1 MRTFWTCLHPP
12 HLSTTFLHTS
22 YILYSCML
30 PPPPRS
36 TPRCPLVPQSTLKR
50 VHQDLQ
56 LEIENSTSERH
67 KVSQQHVSLTNGICL
82 SLFPSCLSLCHLMS
96 TRRSLP
102 HTVFPNLSFFL
113 CHSSTCLSIK
123 TTASRCSRLLLL
135 LPLGPSLS
143 KCVAAQ
149 GLCFLSL
156 WVGCCLTERS
166 ASKCDRTVKRWTC
179 TQAHADTHTHALALS
194 PQRNVRVSALG
205 LMKLLRQIRG
215 RNSICRGDE
224 LCDRVEREERR
235 MKGQEE
241 KRSRVAAPGLIV
253 HYDSTLSS
261 RLSAPLHRAHV
272 W

>member
-1 MRTFWTCLHPP
+1 
-12 HLSTTFLHTS
+12 
-22 YILYSCML
+22 ML

-102 HTVFPNLSFFL
+102 LTVFPNLSFFL

-135 LPLGPSLS
+135 LPL
-143 KCVAAQ
+143 C
-149 GLCFLSL
+149 LCQ
-156 WVGCCLTERS
+156 VCG
-166 ASKCDRTVKRWTC
+166 
-179 TQAHADTHTHALALS
+179 
-194 PQRNVRVSALG
+194 
-205 LMKLLRQIRG
+205 
-215 RNSICRGDE
+215 
-224 LCDRVEREERR
+224 
-235 MKGQEE
+235 
-241 KRSRVAAPGLIV
+241 
-253 HYDSTLSS
+253 SS
-261 RLSAPLHRAHV
+261 RSLLFVSLGGMLPNREIGLQM
-272 W
+272 

>member
-1 MRTFWTCLHPP
+1 MWTFWTCLHPR

-36 TPRCPLVPQSTLKR
+36 TPHCPLVPQSTLKR

-82 SLFPSCLSLCHLMS
+82 SLFPSCLSLCHLKS
-96 TRRSLP
+96 TRRSLLLN
-102 HTVFPNLSFFL
+102 VSPNLSFFL
-113 CHSSTCLSIK
+113 RHSSTCLS
-123 TTASRCSRLLLL
+123 SQDHGLSLF
-135 LPLGPSLS
+135 LPPSL
-143 KCVAAQ
+143 VAPRSISVKVCGSSRSLLFVSLGEMLPNREI
-149 GLCFLSL
+149 GLQMWQESQEAD
-156 WVGCCLTERS
+156 VHAS
-166 ASKCDRTVKRWTC
+166 ARK
-179 TQAHADTHTHALALS
+179 DTHTCALS
-194 PQRNVRVSALG
+194 PQSNVRVSALG

-261 RLSAPLHRAHV
+261 RLSAPLQRAYV

>member
-1 MRTFWTCLHPP
+1 M
-12 HLSTTFLHTS
+12 S
-22 YILYSCML
+22 
-30 PPPPRS
+30 
-36 TPRCPLVPQSTLKR
+36 PL
-50 VHQDLQ
+50 
-56 LEIENSTSERH
+56 
-67 KVSQQHVSLTNGICL
+67 
-82 SLFPSCLSLCHLMS
+82 
-96 TRRSLP
+96 
-102 HTVFPNLSFFL
+102 
-113 CHSSTCLSIK
+113 TCLSFCAIRAPVCLIK
-123 TTASRCSRLLLL
+123 TTASRCSCLLLL

-156 WVGCCLTERS
+156 WVRCCLTERS
-166 ASKCDRTVKRWTC
+166 ASKCDRRVKRRTC
-179 TQAHADTHTHALALS
+179 TQVHAKTHTCALS
-194 PQRNVRVSALG
+194 PQSNVRVSALG

-261 RLSAPLHRAHV
+261 RLSAPLQRAYV

>member
-1 MRTFWTCLHPP
+1 
-12 HLSTTFLHTS
+12 
-22 YILYSCML
+22 ML

-102 HTVFPNLSFFL
+102 LTVFPNLSFFL

-166 ASKCDRTVKRWTC
+166 ASKCDRTVKRRTC
-179 TQAHADTHTHALALS
+179 TQAHADTHTHT
-194 PQRNVRVSALG
+194 
-205 LMKLLRQIRG
+205 
-215 RNSICRGDE
+215 
-224 LCDRVEREERR
+224 
-235 MKGQEE
+235 
-241 KRSRVAAPGLIV
+241 RSRSLPNATCASP
-253 HYDSTLSS
+253 
-261 RLSAPLHRAHV
+261 LSAS
-272 W
+272 